1 MSSELKLTG
10 ASGGNIILQGNDTIT
25 TDQTFTFP
33 DTAGTFDR
41 LERAGNILQV
51 VYGSTG
57 VKVTVSTTTYTPIG
71 LQASI
76 TPTSTSSKI
85 LLLVSVQYQV
95 QQAAESAGHG
105 TRVKRDS
112 TVIKTPIQGGDG
124 PYEVWLR
131 ATSSTDV
138 NYYNSLNYQI
148 LDTPSTTSSITYSVE
163 GAGYVSGTTV
173 NYQSQGNTQDQVSTI
188 TLIEV
193 AG

>member
-1 MSSELKLTG
+1 MSLTLDG
-10 ASGGNIILQGNDTIT
+10 GTGNITGLNVEAGNL
-25 TDQTFTFP
+25 P
-33 DTAGTFDR
+33 
-41 LERAGNILQV
+41 AGNILQV
-51 VYGSTG
+51 VQGSTD
-57 VKVTVSTTTYTPIG
+57 VRVQVSTTTYTPIG

-85 LLLVSVQYQV
+85 LLLVSVQYQA
-95 QQAAESAGHG
+95 QQTAEYAGHG

-112 TVIKTPIQGGDG
+112 TVIKTPIQGAAG

-131 ATSSTDV
+131 ATGSTDV

-163 GAGYVSGTTV
+163 GASYSSDGTV
-173 NYQSQGNTQDQVSTI
+173 NYQSLGNAQNQVSTI